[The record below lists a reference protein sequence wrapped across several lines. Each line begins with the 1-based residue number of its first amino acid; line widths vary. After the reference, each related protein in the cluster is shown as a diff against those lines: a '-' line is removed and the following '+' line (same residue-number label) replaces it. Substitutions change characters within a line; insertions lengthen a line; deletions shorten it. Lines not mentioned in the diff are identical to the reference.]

1 MKQKF
6 INAYM
11 DIAARIAELSTARRL
26 KVGAII
32 VKDNRIISLGYNG
45 TPYGWDNN
53 CEDQD
58 AHTGELT
65 TKQEVLHA
73 ESNAIAKLAQGYESG
88 NNATLFVTHQPCME
102 CAKLIY
108 QTGISTIYYKHPYRK
123 SEGVNFLM
131 KAGLKVM
138 NLGEPLLPF
147 I

>member
-6 INAYM
+6 VAAYM
-11 DIAARIAELSTARRL
+11 DIAIRISELSTARRL
-26 KVGAII
+26 QVGAII

-45 TPYGWDNN
+45 TPYDWDNN
-53 CEDQD
+53 CEDIID
-58 AHTGELT
+58 GNLV

-108 QTGISTIYYKHPYRK
+108 QTGISTVYFKHPYRK
-123 SEGVNFLM
+123 SEGLTFLT
-131 KAGLKVM
+131 KAGLEVI
-138 NLGEPLLPF
+138 NLGEP
-147 I
+147 